1 LHPDDRAAR
10 RRAWPGRT
18 ACERTW
24 IAALRDAT
32 STAAPDGTARPRAQH
47 GATMTAPFDAS
58 PILRA
63 VAARRHARLKAMDPA
78 ATQQALL
85 LGLVRRAAAT
95 RFGHDHGFGAIRSVA
110 DFQRAVPLRRYEA
123 LHEDYLAGSLPVLD
137 DVLWPG
143 RTPYLALSSGTTSGR
158 TKHIPVTREMVRANR
173 GAAFDVLVW
182 HLAQHPRARPF
193 GGLSFILGGS
203 TDLQQVA
210 PGVRAGDLSGIAAVE
225 VPWVLRRWAWP
236 PERIALMPDW
246 DAKLATLAAEAPVDA
261 IRTLSGTP
269 SWLLVLLERLAARHG
284 VPPLP
289 ALELL
294 IHGGVAFAPYRDRI
308 APFLPAACATREV
321 YPASEGFVAIA
332 DRGDGEG
339 MRLNLDRGCFFE
351 FVPVDELDA
360 PNPTR
365 HWAAT
370 IETGIDYAVVVS
382 SCAGL
387 FGYVLGDT
395 VRFVDLAPPRLLVT
409 GRTTWTLS
417 AFGEHLAGE
426 EIEAALLHAAARAG
440 IGVLEYVVGP
450 EFVGHAG
457 RHRWCVEAT
466 GSCDPAHL
474 AALLDAA
481 LRTEND
487 DYAAHRDGAQL
498 AAPEVVLVSPGVFAG
513 WMRAQGKMGG
523 QHKVPRVVADPDR
536 FAQMAAA
543 LSAAGP
549 ASRE

>member
-1 LHPDDRAAR
+1 M
-10 RRAWPGRT
+10 
-18 ACERTW
+18 
-24 IAALRDAT
+24 
-32 STAAPDGTARPRAQH
+32 S
-47 GATMTAPFDAS
+47 APFDAT

-63 VAARRHARLKAMDPA
+63 VAARRRARLLAMDPA
-78 ATQQALL
+78 AEQERLL
-85 LGLVRRAAAT
+85 LGLLRRAAGT
-95 RFGHDHGFGAIRSVA
+95 RFGRDHGFDALRSVA

-123 LHEDYLAGSLPVLD
+123 LHDAYLAPALPVLE

-158 TKHIPVTREMVRANR
+158 TKHVPVTQEMVRANR
-173 GAAFDVLVW
+173 GAAFDVLAW

-203 TDLQQVA
+203 TDLPGVA
-210 PGVRAGDLSGIAAVE
+210 PGVRQGDLSGIAVVE
-225 VPWVLRRWAWP
+225 VPWFLRRWAWP

-246 DAKLATLAAEAPVDA
+246 DAKLDALAAEAPARD

-284 VPPLP
+284 TPPLP
-289 ALELL
+289 GLELL
-294 IHGGVAFAPYRDRI
+294 IHGGVAWAPYRDRI
-308 APFLPAACATREV
+308 APFLPAGCATREV

-351 FVPVDELDA
+351 FVPVEELDA
-360 PNPTR
+360 PAPTR
-365 HWAAT
+365 HWTAT
-370 IETGIDYAVVVS
+370 LETGVDYAVVVS

-387 FGYVLGDT
+387 FGHVLGDT
-395 VRFVDLAPPRLLVT
+395 VRFVDRAPPRLLVT
-409 GRTTWTLS
+409 GRTSWTLS

-426 EIEAALLHAAARAG
+426 EIEAALLQAAAQAG
-440 IGVLEYVVGP
+440 IAVVEYVVGP
-450 EFVGHAG
+450 EFAGTLG
-457 RHRWCVEAT
+457 RHRWCIEAT
-466 GSCDPAHL
+466 GACDPARL

-481 LRTEND
+481 LRAQND

-498 AAPEVVLVSPGVFAG
+498 APPAIVLLAPGAVAA

-523 QHKVPRVVADPDR
+523 QHKVPRVIADPAR
-536 FAQMAAA
+536 FAAAAAA
-543 LSAAGP
+543 LMP
-549 ASRE
+549 ADGRRPA